1 MGGSRKNGIDDV
13 EERSRWVFYYTVS
26 GDLRFISH
34 HDTLRLFRR
43 ALVRAKLPVR
53 WSEGFNPH
61 PRIMIPLPRPVG
73 IASDA
78 EAIVVATDGPVD
90 SEDAVQRLEHH
101 TPADL
106 RMIAARNLKPGEK
119 IEPVLVR
126 YSVEPADSPISNL
139 HARARDLLEADTVQV
154 NRTNPKKAR
163 TVLVDLRP
171 YIVDIN
177 LEGEEVEFT
186 LRVTNNGT
194 ARPAEIADLL
204 GYQADAINHR
214 IRRLEIKWR

>member
-1 MGGSRKNGIDDV
+1 MGGLRDNGIADV
-13 EERSRWVFYYTVS
+13 EERSRWMFRYTVS

-61 PRIMIPLPRPVG
+61 PRITIPLPRPVG

-78 EAIVVATDGPVD
+78 EAVVVSTDGPVEP
-90 SEDAVQRLEHH
+90 EDAVQSLERH

-139 HARARDLLEADTVQV
+139 QARARDLLEADTVQV

-177 LEGEEVEFT
+177 LKGEEVEFT

-194 ARPAEIADLL
+194 ARPAEIAGLL

-214 IRRLEIKWR
+214 IRRLEIQWR